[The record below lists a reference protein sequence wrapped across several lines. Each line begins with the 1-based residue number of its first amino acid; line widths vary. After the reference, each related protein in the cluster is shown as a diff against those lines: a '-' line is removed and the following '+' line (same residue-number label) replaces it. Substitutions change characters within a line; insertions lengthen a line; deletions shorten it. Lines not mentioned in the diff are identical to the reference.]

1 MRVLHVT
8 DTYLPRL
15 GGIEV
20 LVDDLATHQ
29 RQAGHQV
36 QVLTSTAAPDPDP
49 DDATTVR
56 LNSPMFSAVADRIR
70 SFGPDAVHCHSSIVS
85 PLAWRTARQATAMG
99 VPVLV
104 TMHSMVPRQG
114 LVPAALR
121 QLAQAM
127 PDTVA
132 WSAVSTPAAQALRP
146 IVGHDVL
153 VLPNGLDQDSCQ
165 AASPGTNEIPLIV
178 SVMRLAHRKRPLEL
192 VAILAQV
199 KTQLGDRPWR
209 AVIVGD
215 GPLRSATEQAI
226 WRAGLEDHVHLTG
239 RLSRPQIMR
248 LLAQADLYLAPAYL
262 ESFGIAALEAR
273 CSGLPVVAMN
283 SGGVSEFIDH
293 GVHGHLVRND
303 ADMAWQTARML
314 IDPVGLQAMAR
325 HSLADPPELG
335 WADVVDR
342 SLDAYR
348 VARVHASAPALT
360 PTRLLVGST

>member
-20 LVDDLATHQ
+20 LVDDLAAHQ
-29 RQAGHQV
+29 RRAGHQV
-36 QVLTSTAAPDPDP
+36 RVLTSTPAPGP
-49 DDATTVR
+49 DDAATTR
-56 LNSPMFSAVADRIR
+56 LGNPLFSPVADRIR
-70 SFGPDAVHCHSSIVS
+70 AYRPDAVHCHSSIVS
-85 PLAWRTARQATAMG
+85 PLAWRSARSAAALG

-114 LVPAALR
+114 LVPAGLR

-127 PDTVA
+127 PNTVA
-132 WSAVSTPAAQALRP
+132 WSAVSAAAARALRP
-146 IVGHDVL
+146 VVGHDVL

-165 AASPGTNEIPLIV
+165 VARPGTHEIPLVV

-199 KTQLGDRPWR
+199 KARLGDRPWR

-215 GPLRSATEQAI
+215 GPLKSATAQAVR
-226 WRAGLEDHVHLTG
+226 RAGLEDHVELTG
-239 RLSRPQIMR
+239 RLDRAQIMR

-273 CSGLPVVAMN
+273 CSGLPVVAMS
-283 SGGVSEFIDH
+283 SGGVSEFIGD
-293 GVHGHLVRND
+293 GTHGHLVRND
-303 ADMAWQTARML
+303 AEMAARTAAML
-314 IDPVGLQAMAR
+314 VDPAGLQVMAR
-325 HSLADPPELG
+325 HSLADPPRLD
-335 WADVVDR
+335 WPDVVDR

-348 VARVHASAPALT
+348 VARIRATAAVPSTSAV
-360 PTRLLVGST
+360 LVGSA

>member
-36 QVLTSTAAPDPDP
+36 QVLTSTD
-49 DDATTVR
+49 TVR
-56 LNSPMFSAVADRIR
+56 LGGALFSPAADRIR
-70 SFGPDAVHCHSSIVS
+70 AFQPDAVHCHSSIVS

-114 LVPAALR
+114 LVPRSLR

-146 IVGHDVL
+146 VVGTDVL
-153 VLPNGLDQDSCQ
+153 VLPNGLDQDACRP
-165 AASPGTNEIPLIV
+165 ASPGTNDVPLIV

-199 KTQLGDRPWR
+199 KARLGDQPWR
-209 AVIVGD
+209 AAIVGD
-215 GPLRSATEQAI
+215 GPLRSATAQAI
-226 WRAGLEDHVHLTG
+226 RRAGLDGHVRLTG
-239 RLSRPQIMR
+239 RLSRPEIMR
-248 LLAQADLYLAPAYL
+248 LLSQADLFLAPAHL

-273 CSGLPVVAMN
+273 CSGLPVVAMS
-283 SGGVSEFIDH
+283 SGGVSEFIA
-293 GVHGHLVRND
+293 GGRHGHLVRND
-303 ADMAWQTARML
+303 ADMAWRTAGML
-314 IDPVGLQAMAR
+314 LDPAGLRAMAR
-325 HSLADPPELG
+325 RSLAEPPDLG
-335 WADVVDR
+335 WAGVVDR

-348 VARVHASAPALT
+348 VARARASATVLT
-360 PTRLLVGST
+360 PARLLVGSA